1 VAGRTLDDS
10 VKVPASTLRP
20 WVRRGRLE
28 VVSAEHDAGRETL
41 ARRLAWLE
49 DRNRKLAA
57 ALSLL
62 LAIVR
67 TFRLKLDERR
77 ASAEEKTAVLG
88 AIAKADA
95 VLGRAVALRVIGLS
109 ASRYREW
116 SRRALACRLE
126 DASSCPRTIPQR
138 LTLDERHTMRDLVE
152 GERHRHLSI
161 RSLALLAQR
170 TGQVFASVRTWY
182 VIVRANGWRRLRER
196 QYPEKCRVGVRAT
209 APNELWHIDVT
220 IFRLLDG
227 SRVYLHA
234 VLDNFSRRILAFRV
248 ERVLGAETT
257 REMLLEARHRL
268 GAETAKPVRVFTDGG
283 SENVCLT
290 SDAELATLVTR
301 VIAQVEV
308 SFSNSMIEAFWSALK
323 HRWLYLHR
331 LDTLDAVRRL
341 VAQYVGDHN
350 DLIPRVELG
359 GRTPTEAYEGR
370 PAPALEDACRE
381 ARARRLEANRRTS
394 CGVCDEPP
402 CERVDP

>member
-1 VAGRTLDDS
+1 
-10 VKVPASTLRP
+10 
-20 WVRRGRLE
+20 
-28 VVSAEHDAGRETL
+28 
-41 ARRLAWLE
+41 
-49 DRNRKLAA
+49 
-57 ALSLL
+57 
-62 LAIVR
+62 
-67 TFRLKLDERR
+67 
-77 ASAEEKTAVLG
+77 
-88 AIAKADA
+88 
-95 VLGRAVALRVIGLS
+95 
-109 ASRYREW
+109 
-116 SRRALACRLE
+116 
-126 DASSCPRTIPQR
+126 
-138 LTLDERHTMRDLVE
+138 ME
-152 GERHRHLSI
+152 GQRHRHLSI

-182 VIVRANGWRRLRER
+182 ALARANGWRRLRER

-248 ERVLGAETT
+248 ERALSAETT

-341 VAQYVGDHN
+341 VAEYVGDHN

-381 ARARRLEANRRTS
+381 ARARRLEANRRSGLTCMGEKQCAS
-394 CGVCDEPP
+394 ESNQEPACRCSLLQHPRKGVAKRQGRGQGAEDFFLSRQGVFIEKKGPHFPGVEGNSVNEQGWARKQARGLRCQAAEPP
-402 CERVDP
+402 VDVEIGITKPHVGVRVVESGEADFDNEVLVGCVQFFDIHRFSRVRLSNGV